1 MALSQNQL
9 KAIIQ
14 MRGMG
19 YTQQEIADHLK
30 ISKKTVQNHL
40 SRLREEA
47 DETDDIDELFWNIL
61 IGAGALALLSK
72 IFGKKP

>member
-1 MALSQNQL
+1 
-9 KAIIQ
+9 

-19 YTQQEIADHLK
+19 YTQQEIADELE

-47 DETDDIDELFWNIL
+47 DEADDLDELFWNIL

-72 IFGKKP
+72 IFGRRP